1 MILPP
6 AVVISKSRDVESEL
20 TVAVLF
26 KVTVVFA
33 ASASIM
39 TSPFK
44 VTGPV
49 IATAPPA
56 VAAVV
61 ISPVRFIPPVPIK
74 VTEAR
79 LLAEPEFAPTLPPS
93 VITALPLPLSS
104 RISVSSPL

>member
-49 IATAPPA
+49 IATPPPA
-56 VAAVV
+56 VVEVV
-61 ISPVRFIPPVPIK
+61 MSPERFMPPVPTK
-74 VTEAR
+74 VTDAR
-79 LLAEPEFAPTLPPS
+79 LLA
-93 VITALPLPLSS
+93 
-104 RISVSSPL
+104 

>member
-49 IATAPPA
+49 IATPPPA
-56 VAAVV
+56 VLEVV
-61 ISPVRFIPPVPIK
+61 MSPERFMPPVPTK
-74 VTEAR
+74 VTD
-79 LLAEPEFAPTLPPS
+79 
-93 VITALPLPLSS
+93 
-104 RISVSSPL
+104 